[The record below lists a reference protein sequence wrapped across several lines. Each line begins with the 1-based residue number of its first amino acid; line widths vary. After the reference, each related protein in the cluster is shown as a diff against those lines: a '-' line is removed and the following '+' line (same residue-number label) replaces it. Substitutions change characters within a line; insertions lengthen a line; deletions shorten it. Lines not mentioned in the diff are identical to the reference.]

1 MSESQSRYS
10 IVERLTEKK
19 INLMKEKSTLKN
31 TVSHNKQKIDILKDD
46 LTNWKKDV
54 QEDIKR
60 AGREKDIEI
69 EKAKAE
75 LENSKSRL
83 SDQEKSYSEQIKAV
97 EDALK
102 SIEDI
107 SRTAPSN

>member
-19 INLMKEKSTLKN
+19 ISLMKDKSALKN
-31 TVSHNKQKIDILKDD
+31 TVVYNSQKVISLKND
-46 LTNWKKDV
+46 LNNWKKDV

-60 AGREKDIEI
+60 AGREKELEI
-69 EKAKAE
+69 EKANQE
-75 LENSKSRL
+75 LNNSKSKL
-83 SDQEKSYSEQIKAV
+83 SEQEKSYNEQIKAV

-102 SIEDI
+102 SIEKI
-107 SRTAPSN
+107 SETAPSN

>member
-19 INLMKEKSTLKN
+19 ISLMKDKSDLKN
-31 TVSHNKQKIDILKDD
+31 TVVYNSQKVISLKND
-46 LTNWKKDV
+46 LNNWKKDV

-60 AGREKDIEI
+60 AGREKELEI
-69 EKAKAE
+69 EKANQE
-75 LENSKSRL
+75 LNNSKLRL
-83 SDQEKSYSEQIKAV
+83 SEQEKSYVEQIKAV

-102 SIEDI
+102 SIEKI
-107 SRTAPSN
+107 SETAPSN